1 MLTLVILD
9 EDGQPRD
16 RLHPDGNW
24 PCLVAHLLASDARRV
39 ILHQRRHTAAP
50 QPVDIALTRSLHRR
64 LRALDIHLADHRI
77 DTPSGCF
84 SFRDAGLL

>member
-39 ILHQRRHTAAP
+39 ILHQRRHCAA
-50 QPVDIALTRSLHRR
+50 
-64 LRALDIHLADHRI
+64 
-77 DTPSGCF
+77 
-84 SFRDAGLL
+84 AGAG